1 MISDIKVE
9 SVKRLREAY
18 SWLDEHGGTGK
29 VLAGGT
35 DLMVY
40 LNAKTLIAP
49 AYLDIWGVSELRGI
63 EDEGNSILIG
73 ALTTYTEIINSSVIG
88 EYAPALIEAS
98 KTVGA
103 VQIQNRGTI
112 GGNIVNASPAGDTL
126 PVFAAFDAALV
137 IGSSSGRRTVSFNQ
151 FYPGYRKTVLASDE
165 LLLGV
170 RLQKQNL
177 GKQQGFRKVGTRR
190 AQAISKVVIAVNSKI
205 ENQTVKSIK
214 IALGSVAPT
223 VIRAPKSEEFLT
235 DRLLNQNTLMEA
247 AELLKEEIS
256 PIDDIRSTARY
267 RKTVSANIFRRL
279 LQDQLAR
286 GK

>member
-18 SWLDEHGGTGK
+18 SWLDEYGGTGK

-40 LNAKTLIAP
+40 LNARTLIAP
-49 AYLDIWGVSELRGI
+49 AYLDIWNVNELRGI

-73 ALTTYTEIINSSVIG
+73 ALTTYTEVINSSIAG
-88 EYAPALIEAS
+88 EYAPILVEAS
-98 KTVGA
+98 RTVGA

-126 PVFAAFDAALV
+126 PVFSAFDADLV
-137 IGSSSGRRTVSFNQ
+137 IGSSRGRRTVPFNQ
-151 FYPGYRKTVLASDE
+151 FYSGYRQTVLTSDE

-170 RLQKQNL
+170 RLHKQHL

-190 AQAISKVVIAVNSKI
+190 AQAISKVVLAVNSKI
-205 ENQTVKSIK
+205 ENQTVKTIRV
-214 IALGSVAPT
+214 ALGSVAPT
-223 VIRAPKSEEFLT
+223 VIRAPKTEEFLT
-235 DRLLNQNTLMEA
+235 ERLLDQNALMEA
-247 AELLKEEIS
+247 AELLKQEIS
-256 PIDDIRSTARY
+256 PIDDIRSTANY

-279 LQDQLAR
+279 LQDQL
-286 GK
+286 GKR